1 VTSGGGTGTRGLAV
15 YGAVFAH
22 RATVGTFAASLLARL
37 PIAMA
42 PLGIVLLVERT
53 SGSYAAAG
61 LVTAAF
67 AAGTACGA
75 PVWGR
80 AMDVRAQ
87 HRVLVPVVS
96 ASACLVAVLALVAQA
111 GGSVVLLCALAL
123 GAGLTFPPFS
133 AAMRSSWRVL
143 LPDLAQRRAGYALDA
158 AAVESIFVMGPLL
171 LSGLLVVLPATG
183 PLLVTAAVLLVGG
196 LAYTATAAA
205 RLQPH
210 LRPVDPPTP
219 VRTVEGGGAAPVAPG
234 APVATV
240 APVDR
245 RMVSTALLA
254 VLATGLVM
262 ALAFGATDTSLAATA
277 RSVLG
282 DDATLGFLF
291 AAIAGG
297 STVGG
302 LAFGALA
309 GERSGRRLLPVTLT
323 VFGAGLAVV
332 AAVLAA
338 PGDPPTPVLLG
349 VLFVVGLAIAPS
361 LIIQQALVD
370 ASAPRGRTTEAQA
383 WLSTAVTTGGALG
396 TAVGGVVIEHADVPT
411 AFAGAAAALGGAAL
425 VALLAQRAWARAA
438 AGLAGTPD
446 PARVAS
452 SRAHRGARR
461 LPARGGPAR

>member
-1 VTSGGGTGTRGLAV
+1 MTSGAGTAARGLAV
-15 YGAVFAH
+15 YGAVLAR

-37 PIAMA
+37 PISMA

-67 AAGTACGA
+67 AAGTAGGA

-80 AMDVRAQ
+80 AMDTRAQ
-87 HRVLVPVVS
+87 HRVLVPVVTS
-96 ASACLVAVLALVAQA
+96 SACLIVALALVAQA
-111 GGSVVLLCALAL
+111 GGSVPLLCALAL

-143 LPDLAQRRAGYALDA
+143 LPDLVQRRAGYALDA

-171 LSGLLVVLPATG
+171 LSALLVALPATG
-183 PLLVTAAVLLVGG
+183 PLLATAGVLLVGG
-196 LAYTATAAA
+196 LAYAATSAA
-205 RLQPH
+205 RMAPH
-210 LRPVDPPTP
+210 LRPVDAPSAA
-219 VRTVEGGGAAPVAPG
+219 RTVEDVASPTATSPTAGASPPTRSVPA
-234 APVATV
+234 
-240 APVDR
+240 
-245 RMVSTALLA
+245 RMVTTALLA

-302 LAFGALA
+302 LTYGAVA
-309 GERSGRRLLPVTLT
+309 GDRSGRQLLPVTLG

-332 AAVLAA
+332 AVVLAG

-370 ASAPRGRTTEAQA
+370 ASAPVARTTEAQA

-396 TAVGGVVIEHADVPT
+396 TAAAGVVIEHAGVAT
-411 AFAGAAAALGGAAL
+411 TFAWAAAALGGAAL
-425 VALLAQRAWARAA
+425 IALLAQRPWARAA
-438 AGLAGTPD
+438 AA
-446 PARVAS
+446 
-452 SRAHRGARR
+452 
-461 LPARGGPAR
+461 

>member
-1 VTSGGGTGTRGLAV
+1 MGSGAGGGSRGLAV

-96 ASACLVAVLALVAQA
+96 ASACLLAALALVAQA
-111 GGSVVLLCALAL
+111 GGSVVLLCVLAL

-183 PLLVTAAVLLVGG
+183 PLLVTAGVLLVGG
-196 LAYTATAAA
+196 VTYAATAAA

-210 LRPVDPPTP
+210 LRPVDAPGP
-219 VRTVEGGGAAPVAPG
+219 VRTVEGGGAAAPA
-234 APVATV
+234 APVA
-240 APVDR
+240 R
-245 RMVSTALLA
+245 RMVSTALVA

-302 LAFGALA
+302 LAYGALA
-309 GERSGRRLLPVTLT
+309 GDRSGRRLLPVTLT

-332 AAVLAA
+332 AALLAR

-370 ASAPRGRTTEAQA
+370 ASAPLGRTTEAQA

-396 TAVGGVVIEHADVPT
+396 TAVGGVVIEHAGVPT
-411 AFAGAAAALGGAAL
+411 AFAGAAAALGGATL
-425 VALLAQRAWARAA
+425 VALLAQRAWARA
-438 AGLAGTPD
+438 GSDLADHPE
-446 PARVAS
+446 PARE
-452 SRAHRGARR
+452 
-461 LPARGGPAR
+461 PAG

>member
-1 VTSGGGTGTRGLAV
+1 VTSGAGSGTRGLAV
-15 YGAVFAH
+15 YGAVFAR

-53 SGSYAAAG
+53 SSSYAAAG

-96 ASACLVAVLALVAQA
+96 ASACLVAALALVAQA

-183 PLLVTAAVLLVGG
+183 PLLVTAGVLLVGG
-196 LAYTATAAA
+196 TAYAATAAA
-205 RLQPH
+205 RLPPH
-210 LRPVDPPTP
+210 LRPVDAPGP
-219 VRTVEGGGAAPVAPG
+219 VRTVEGGDGAAPAEPTEPVALVAP
-234 APVATV
+234 AA
-240 APVDR
+240 R
-245 RMVSTALLA
+245 RMVSTALVA

-302 LAFGALA
+302 LAYGALA

-332 AAVLAA
+332 AALLAG

-370 ASAPRGRTTEAQA
+370 ASAPLGRTTEAQA

-396 TAVGGVVIEHADVPT
+396 TAVGGVVIEHAGVPT
-411 AFAGAAAALGGAAL
+411 AFAGAAAALGGATL
-425 VALLAQRAWARAA
+425 VALLAQRAWARA
-438 AGLAGTPD
+438 GSDLADHPE
-446 PARVAS
+446 PAREPT
-452 SRAHRGARR
+452 R
-461 LPARGGPAR
+461 

>member
-1 VTSGGGTGTRGLAV
+1 MTAGAGTAARGLVV
-15 YGAVFAH
+15 YGEVLGH
-22 RATVGTFAASLLARL
+22 RATLGAFAASLLARL

-53 SGSYAAAG
+53 SGSYAVAG

-67 AAGTACGA
+67 AAGTAGGA

-96 ASACLVAVLALVAQA
+96 ASACLIAALALVAQA
-111 GGSVVLLCALAL
+111 GASAPVLCALAL

-143 LPDLAQRRAGYALDA
+143 LPDLALRRAGYALDA
-158 AAVESIFVMGPLL
+158 AAVESIFVLGPLL
-171 LSGLLVVLPATG
+171 LSGLLVALPATG
-183 PLLVTAAVLLVGG
+183 PLLVTSVVLLAGG
-196 LAYTATAAA
+196 LTYASTSSA
-205 RLQPH
+205 RLAPH
-210 LRPVDPPTP
+210 LRPVDPVGAGTSA
-219 VRTVEGGGAAPVAPG
+219 GGSAGA
-234 APVATV
+234 
-240 APVDR
+240 R
-245 RMVSTALLA
+245 RMVSTALVA
-254 VLATGLVM
+254 VLATGLAM

-282 DDATLGFLF
+282 DDAALGFLF

-302 LAFGALA
+302 LTYGAVA
-309 GERSGRRLLPVTLT
+309 GARSGRRLLPVTLA
-323 VFGAGLAVV
+323 VFGVGLAVV

-338 PGDPPTPVLLG
+338 PGSPPTVVLLG

-370 ASAPRGRTTEAQA
+370 VSAPAGRTTEAQA

-396 TAVGGVVIEHADVPT
+396 TAAAGVVIEHAGVPT
-411 AFAGAAAALGGAAL
+411 TFACAAAALGGAAL
-425 VALLAQRAWARAA
+425 IALGAQRAWARAA
-438 AGLAGTPD
+438 G
-446 PARVAS
+446 
-452 SRAHRGARR
+452 
-461 LPARGGPAR
+461 

>member
-1 VTSGGGTGTRGLAV
+1 MTSAAGTATRGLAV
-15 YGAVFAH
+15 YGAVFA
-22 RATVGTFAASLLARL
+22 RRTTFLTFAASLLARL

-42 PLGIVLLVERT
+42 PLGVVLLVERT

-80 AMDVRAQ
+80 AMDARAQ

-96 ASACLVAVLALVAQA
+96 TSACLIAALALVAQA
-111 GGSVVLLCALAL
+111 GGPIALLCALAL

-183 PLLVTAAVLLVGG
+183 PLLVTAGVLLVGG
-196 LAYTATAAA
+196 LAYAATGAA
-205 RLQPH
+205 RMPPH
-210 LRPVDPPTP
+210 LRPVDAPAPSATP
-219 VRTVEGGGAAPVAPG
+219 VPRA
-234 APVATV
+234 
-240 APVDR
+240 
-245 RMVSTALLA
+245 RMVSTALVA

-302 LAFGALA
+302 LAYGALA
-309 GERSGRRLLPVTLT
+309 GDRTGRRLLPVTLT

-332 AAVLAA
+332 AAVLAT
-338 PGDPPTPVLLG
+338 PGDPSTPALLA

-370 ASAPRGRTTEAQA
+370 ASAPSGRTTEAQA

-396 TAVGGVVIEHADVPT
+396 TAAGGVVIEHAGVAT
-411 AFAGAAAALGGAAL
+411 AFACAAAALGGAAV
-425 VALLAQRAWARAA
+425 VALLAQRPWARAA
-438 AGLAGTPD
+438 A
-446 PARVAS
+446 
-452 SRAHRGARR
+452 
-461 LPARGGPAR
+461 

>member
-1 VTSGGGTGTRGLAV
+1 MTSGGGTATRGLAV
-15 YGAVFAH
+15 YGAVLAR

-87 HRVLVPVVS
+87 HRVLIPAVS
-96 ASACLVAVLALVAQA
+96 TSACLIAALALVAQA
-111 GGSVVLLCALAL
+111 GGSAALLCALAL

-183 PLLVTAAVLLVGG
+183 PLLVTAGVLLVGG
-196 LAYTATAAA
+196 LAYAATSAA
-205 RLQPH
+205 RLEPH
-210 LRPVDPPTP
+210 LRPVD
-219 VRTVEGGGAAPVAPG
+219 APASSATSAPR
-234 APVATV
+234 A
-240 APVDR
+240 
-245 RMVSTALLA
+245 RMVSTALVA

-297 STVGG
+297 STIGG
-302 LAFGALA
+302 LAYGALA

-332 AAVLAA
+332 AAVLAT
-338 PGDPPTPVLLG
+338 PGDPPTPVLLA

-370 ASAPRGRTTEAQA
+370 ASAPQGRTTEAQA

-396 TAVGGVVIEHADVPT
+396 TAAGGVVIEHAGVPT
-411 AFAGAAAALGGAAL
+411 AFACAAAALGGAAL
-425 VALLAQRAWARAA
+425 VALLAQRPWARAA
-438 AGLAGTPD
+438 SDLTDHPE
-446 PARVAS
+446 PARE
-452 SRAHRGARR
+452 
-461 LPARGGPAR
+461 PAR